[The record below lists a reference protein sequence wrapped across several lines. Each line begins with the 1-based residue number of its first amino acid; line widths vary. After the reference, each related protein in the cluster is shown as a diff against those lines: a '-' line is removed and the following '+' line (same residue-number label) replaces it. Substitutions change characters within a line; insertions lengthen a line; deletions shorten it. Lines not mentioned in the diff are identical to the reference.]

1 MNVLVLV
8 ETRVRFF
15 PSHNTLVVVELYMRA
30 LPELYRAARPC
41 PATAAAGATRT
52 VGAQRG
58 TTNEEALRRLD

>member
-1 MNVLVLV
+1 MSPFSGALYVVTSRNGRAVRWKPKLAQPGLAR
-8 ETRVRFF
+8 TRF
-15 PSHNTLVVVELYMRA
+15 
-30 LPELYRAARPC
+30 AARPC